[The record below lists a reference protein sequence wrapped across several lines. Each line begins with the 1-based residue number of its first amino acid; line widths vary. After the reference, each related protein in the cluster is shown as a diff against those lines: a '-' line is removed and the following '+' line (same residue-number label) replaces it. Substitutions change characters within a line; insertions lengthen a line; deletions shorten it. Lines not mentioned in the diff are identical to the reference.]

1 MIIFAVIELGVITA
15 WERCGHKLNVIT
27 AIGSPGVEEM
37 PILCISNECGVDWKT
52 TGGSPSW
59 QVDEFPGA

>member
-1 MIIFAVIELGVITA
+1 MNIVAVIELGVITA

-37 PILCISNECGVDWKT
+37 PILCISTECGVDWKRM
-52 TGGSPSW
+52 GGESFMAS
-59 QVDEFPGA
+59 